1 MSAIAT
7 AAIIFACLSA
17 CALLGMLLHSR
28 VPVDHLSAESK
39 DVVKLA
45 MGLIATMAAL
55 VLGLLTASAKS
66 SFDTWNNEIKQSAA
80 KIILLDRTL
89 AHYGPEAKPIRDL
102 IRDAVA
108 FRIAQT
114 WPEDNPHGGTLDSST
129 TQAAEGIEGD
139 IRALAPQNDTQRA
152 LQSKALQIS
161 GDLLGARWVLLT
173 QAGSSTPGLFLVV
186 LVFWLCVLFASFG
199 ILAPRNTTVIAA
211 LLFCALSVA
220 GSTFL
225 ILEMDRP
232 LEGVLKIS
240 SAPLRYALAHL
251 DQ

>member
-1 MSAIAT
+1 MSALAV
-7 AAIIFACLSA
+7 ASIIFVCLAAS
-17 CALLGMLLHSR
+17 ALLGLFLHSR
-28 VPVDHLSAESK
+28 VPVDHLSTESK

-66 SFDTWNNEIKQSAA
+66 SFDTWNNEVKQSAA
-80 KIILLDRTL
+80 QIILLDRTL
-89 AHYGPEAKPIRDL
+89 AHYGPETKPIRDL
-102 IRDAVA
+102 LRDAVA

-114 WPEDNPHGGTLDSST
+114 WPEDDPHGGTLDSSK
-129 TQAAEGIEGD
+129 TQAVEGIEGD

-152 LQSKALQIS
+152 QQAKALQIT
-161 GDLLGARWVLLT
+161 GDLLGERWVLLT
-173 QAGSSTPGLFLVV
+173 QAGSSTPFLFLVI
-186 LVFWLCVLFASFG
+186 LVFWLSVLFASFG
-199 ILAPRNTTVIAA
+199 ILAPRNATVIAA

-240 SAPLRYALAHL
+240 SAPLRYALSHL
-251 DQ
+251 EQ